1 MRFPSHRAVL
11 ALASVGLLGAA
22 LAGCGGGVPARPSD
36 GAGQSTTAPTPKETP
51 VNTEDPAQTL
61 AAQQTLLEEQMP
73 EIADAVGS
81 PGVKRLAQTTCT
93 GQDDPR
99 TMGEIVEWTTSAA
112 LTVADLDEARAA
124 AAQAEPYLTSHG
136 WTITHADHFDPEAP
150 LNTIF
155 TAKHTE
161 SGLGLHAFHDQGGGE
176 SLLFIDGGG
185 PCIETPEGYQM
196 LRSHLD
202 PGVGDG
208 TPEYDSDAER
218 DSPLYTPQPT
228 HSNPGPSTEEP
239 GPTTDG

>member
-1 MRFPSHRAVL
+1 M
-11 ALASVGLLGAA
+11 
-22 LAGCGGGVPARPSD
+22 
-36 GAGQSTTAPTPKETP
+36 
-51 VNTEDPAQTL
+51 NTEDPAQTL
-61 AAQQTLLEEQMP
+61 AAQQTLLEEQMS
-73 EIADAVGS
+73 EIANAFGS

-112 LTVADLDEARAA
+112 LSVADLDEARAA
-124 AAQAEPYLTSHG
+124 AAKAEPYLTSHG
-136 WTITHADHFDPEAP
+136 WTVKHTDHFDPEAP

-155 TAKHTE
+155 SAEHAE

-196 LRSHLD
+196 IRSHLD
-202 PGVGDG
+202 PGFGDG
-208 TPEYDSDAER
+208 TPEYDSDSER
-218 DSPLYTPQPT
+218 DSPPYTPQPT
-228 HSNPGPSTEEP
+228 YSYPGPSTEEP

>member
-1 MRFPSHRAVL
+1 M
-11 ALASVGLLGAA
+11 
-22 LAGCGGGVPARPSD
+22 
-36 GAGQSTTAPTPKETP
+36 
-51 VNTEDPAQTL
+51 NTEDPAQTL
-61 AAQQTLLEEQMP
+61 AAQQKLLEEQMP

-93 GQDDPR
+93 GQYDPR

-112 LTVADLDEARAA
+112 LSVADLDEARAA
-124 AAQAEPYLTSHG
+124 AAKAEPYLTSHG
-136 WTITHADHFDPEAP
+136 WTVKHTDHFDPEAP

-155 TAKHTE
+155 SAEHAE

-202 PGVGDG
+202 PGFGDG
-208 TPEYDSDAER
+208 TPEYDSDSER
-218 DSPLYTPQPT
+218 DSPPYTPQPT
-228 HSNPGPSTEEP
+228 YSYPGPSTEEP